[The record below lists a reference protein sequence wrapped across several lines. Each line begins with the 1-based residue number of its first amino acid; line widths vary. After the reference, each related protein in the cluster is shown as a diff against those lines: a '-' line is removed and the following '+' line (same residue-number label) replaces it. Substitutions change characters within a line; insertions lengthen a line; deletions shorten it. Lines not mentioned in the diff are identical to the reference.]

1 MASEREARRRAYLD
15 KTAAETDGLAARG
28 AIFGGNAFSEVL
40 LVKGEL
46 SEAEK
51 GGEPPLSGADGK
63 ALRASLDRLGYA
75 PEDWEWALT
84 VDADGEPLD
93 ASLLRETVCALDPAT
108 LVCCD
113 EAAANLAREA
123 YADEL
128 ALLDPSP
135 RGEVLSAWLDFLSRV
150 EQDGTAPFAETR
162 VEGASDMLVALAL
175 VGSEARA
182 VLSDYVPASS
192 DLPAPGVVS
201 SLRLD
206 EIPALVAC
214 LPRAGGLPEGFLILV
229 PPERARAI
237 WRSLLSFGEI
247 YPVGLGALR
256 ELLCDTLPWGELLST
271 SDVVRYSGS
280 TLRGWSLVRNEGDF
294 VGARE
299 LEP

>member
-75 PEDWEWALT
+75 PEDWEWALA
-84 VDADGEPLD
+84 VDADGSPLD
-93 ASLLRETVCALDPAT
+93 ASLFRETVCTLDPAT

-128 ALLDPSP
+128 ALLD
-135 RGEVLSAWLDFLSRV
+135 RLEEA
-150 EQDGTAPFAETR
+150 
-162 VEGASDMLVALAL
+162 ML
-175 VGSEARA
+175 
-182 VLSDYVPASS
+182 
-192 DLPAPGVVS
+192 LP
-201 SLRLD
+201 
-206 EIPALVAC
+206 
-214 LPRAGGLPEGFLILV
+214 
-229 PPERARAI
+229 
-237 WRSLLSFGEI
+237 GEI
-247 YPVGLGALR
+247 AQILGMRVLNLGGFEAALGDAHEKQVMWAR
-256 ELLCDTLPWGELLST
+256 LKKIAPLGEP
-271 SDVVRYSGS
+271 
-280 TLRGWSLVRNEGDF
+280 F
-294 VGARE
+294 
-299 LEP
+299 

>member
-93 ASLLRETVCALDPAT
+93 VSLFRETVCALDPAT

-128 ALLDPSP
+128 ALLD
-135 RGEVLSAWLDFLSRV
+135 RLEEA
-150 EQDGTAPFAETR
+150 
-162 VEGASDMLVALAL
+162 ML
-175 VGSEARA
+175 
-182 VLSDYVPASS
+182 
-192 DLPAPGVVS
+192 LP
-201 SLRLD
+201 
-206 EIPALVAC
+206 
-214 LPRAGGLPEGFLILV
+214 
-229 PPERARAI
+229 
-237 WRSLLSFGEI
+237 GEI
-247 YPVGLGALR
+247 AQILGMRVLNLGGFEAALGDAHEKQVMWAR
-256 ELLCDTLPWGELLST
+256 LKKIAPLGEP
-271 SDVVRYSGS
+271 
-280 TLRGWSLVRNEGDF
+280 F
-294 VGARE
+294 
-299 LEP
+299 

>member
-108 LVCCD
+108 LVC
-113 EAAANLAREA
+113 AREA

-128 ALLDPSP
+128 ALLD
-135 RGEVLSAWLDFLSRV
+135 RLEEA
-150 EQDGTAPFAETR
+150 
-162 VEGASDMLVALAL
+162 ML
-175 VGSEARA
+175 
-182 VLSDYVPASS
+182 
-192 DLPAPGVVS
+192 LP
-201 SLRLD
+201 
-206 EIPALVAC
+206 
-214 LPRAGGLPEGFLILV
+214 
-229 PPERARAI
+229 
-237 WRSLLSFGEI
+237 GEI
-247 YPVGLGALR
+247 AQILGMRVLNLGGFEAALGDAHEKQVMWAR
-256 ELLCDTLPWGELLST
+256 LKKIAPLGEP
-271 SDVVRYSGS
+271 
-280 TLRGWSLVRNEGDF
+280 F
-294 VGARE
+294 
-299 LEP
+299 

>member
-128 ALLDPSP
+128 ALLD
-135 RGEVLSAWLDFLSRV
+135 RLEEA
-150 EQDGTAPFAETR
+150 
-162 VEGASDMLVALAL
+162 ML
-175 VGSEARA
+175 
-182 VLSDYVPASS
+182 
-192 DLPAPGVVS
+192 LP
-201 SLRLD
+201 
-206 EIPALVAC
+206 
-214 LPRAGGLPEGFLILV
+214 
-229 PPERARAI
+229 
-237 WRSLLSFGEI
+237 GEI
-247 YPVGLGALR
+247 AQILGMRVLNLGGFEAALGDAHEKQVMWAR
-256 ELLCDTLPWGELLST
+256 LKKIAPLGEP
-271 SDVVRYSGS
+271 
-280 TLRGWSLVRNEGDF
+280 F
-294 VGARE
+294 
-299 LEP
+299 

>member
-75 PEDWEWALT
+75 PEDWEWALA
-84 VDADGEPLD
+84 VDADGSPLD
-93 ASLLRETVCALDPAT
+93 VELFRETVCALDPAT

-128 ALLDPSP
+128 ALLD
-135 RGEVLSAWLDFLSRV
+135 RLEEA
-150 EQDGTAPFAETR
+150 
-162 VEGASDMLVALAL
+162 ML
-175 VGSEARA
+175 
-182 VLSDYVPASS
+182 
-192 DLPAPGVVS
+192 LP
-201 SLRLD
+201 
-206 EIPALVAC
+206 
-214 LPRAGGLPEGFLILV
+214 
-229 PPERARAI
+229 
-237 WRSLLSFGEI
+237 GEI
-247 YPVGLGALR
+247 AQILGMRVLNLGGFEAALGDAHEKQVMWAR
-256 ELLCDTLPWGELLST
+256 LKKIAPLGEP
-271 SDVVRYSGS
+271 
-280 TLRGWSLVRNEGDF
+280 F
-294 VGARE
+294 
-299 LEP
+299 